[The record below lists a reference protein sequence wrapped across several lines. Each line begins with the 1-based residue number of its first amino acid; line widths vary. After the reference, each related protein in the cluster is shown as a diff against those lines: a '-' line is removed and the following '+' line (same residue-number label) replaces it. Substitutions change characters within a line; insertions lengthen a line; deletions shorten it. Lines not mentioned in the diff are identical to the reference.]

1 MCVEWYFFLPNSPKT
16 HMSQQAAILQNI
28 VNLLVPRVRLPLS
41 TTNFDKSI
49 NFLKF
54 YFFFKIIVDK

>member
-1 MCVEWYFFLPNSPKT
+1 MAFFFPNSLKT

-28 VNLLVPRVRLPLS
+28 VNLLVPRVRLLLS
-41 TTNFDKSI
+41 TTNLGKSI

-54 YFFFKIIVDK
+54 